1 MKIKK
6 KNWIYIFISIFL
18 IISCISFILNKNR
31 KNIYDEI
38 SDQYL
43 KDDLINAFNE
53 IKVNNSKISD
63 IEKIDNWAGGE
74 RYRFIYDD
82 KITLIIY
89 CNMGST
95 VESINFNNVKIYHRG
110 YESYD
115 INNYVYESSYIFDL
129 QAKTK
134 EVVSLYLNYPSTA
147 QFSNNNADWGIARY
161 NNIYY
166 LNSYVKA
173 ANAFGVYSTNNFKIA
188 YHIIKENNSIKYKP
202 IYLNLGE
209 QEQFDYLDS
218 YKSMEERKTVEPK
231 YPLKNV
237 PPTIGINLTYGIL
250 GDYGQEETIDGEK

>member
-1 MKIKK
+1 MTLNKLSDIILNRGIKIMKIKK

-95 VESINFNNVKIYHRG
+95 VESIY
-110 YESYD
+110 
-115 INNYVYESSYIFDL
+115 
-129 QAKTK
+129 
-134 EVVSLYLNYPSTA
+134 LYL
-147 QFSNNNADWGIARY
+147 
-161 NNIYY
+161 
-166 LNSYVKA
+166 
-173 ANAFGVYSTNNFKIA
+173 
-188 YHIIKENNSIKYKP
+188 
-202 IYLNLGE
+202 
-209 QEQFDYLDS
+209 
-218 YKSMEERKTVEPK
+218 
-231 YPLKNV
+231 
-237 PPTIGINLTYGIL
+237 
-250 GDYGQEETIDGEK
+250 